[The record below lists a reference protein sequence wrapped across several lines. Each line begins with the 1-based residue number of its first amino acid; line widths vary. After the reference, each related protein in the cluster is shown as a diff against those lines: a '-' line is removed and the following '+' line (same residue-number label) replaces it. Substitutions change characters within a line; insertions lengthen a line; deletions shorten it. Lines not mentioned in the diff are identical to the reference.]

1 MAGKE
6 EVAFLGPIASYT
18 HQAALIHF
26 PSPHYTIVPQTTIA
40 DVFAAVQ
47 SGAVSQGVVPFEN
60 SSNGSVIFT
69 LDLFADLAGRNPDI
83 LVCGEVY
90 LGVHHCLLGR
100 SKAAPEGQDGT
111 ARTTVEDVSG
121 VSSRETSRA
130 KPSRNLKHITK
141 LYSHHQAW
149 GQCND
154 FLTTHLNGIERIDV
168 SSTSKAAEIVR
179 QDDSGCSAAISS
191 RMAGELNGLEFLA
204 ENLEDNEGNSTRFLV
219 LRRRDD
225 GTSRPDGSAG
235 AADGEAETDGD
246 DSRYKTLVSF
256 TVRHSEPGDLA
267 GRLAVFQKFGLN
279 LTSINSRP
287 SNEATWHYIFFV
299 EIMGR
304 KRRDGSGAVNQALQ
318 QLDGVAQ
325 SWRWL
330 GSWENALKA

>member
-18 HQAALIHF
+18 HQAALTHF
-26 PSPHYTIVPQTTIA
+26 PSPHYTVVPQTTIA

-47 SGAVSQGVVPFEN
+47 SGSVSQGVVPFEN

-69 LDLFADLAGRNPDI
+69 LDLFADLAGRNPEI

-90 LGVHHCLLGR
+90 LGVHHCLLGH
-100 SKAAPEGQDGT
+100 SAAPEGQDRT
-111 ARTTVEDVSG
+111 DRTTAEDVSG
-121 VSSRETSRA
+121 VSSPKKSRA
-130 KPSRNLKHITK
+130 KPLRDLKHITK

-225 GTSRPDGSAG
+225 RISRPDESAG
-235 AADGEAETDGD
+235 EADGEAETDD
-246 DSRYKTLVSF
+246 EHARYKTLVSF
-256 TVRHSEPGDLA
+256 TVRHNEPGDLA
-267 GRLAVFQKFGLN
+267 GCLAVFQKYGLN

-304 KRRDGSGAVNQALQ
+304 KRHVGSGAVNQALKG
-318 QLDGVAQ
+318 LDGVAQ

>member
-1 MAGKE
+1 MAGRE

-18 HQAALIHF
+18 HQAALNHF
-26 PSPHYTIVPQTTIA
+26 PDPHYTIVPQTTIA
-40 DVFAAVQ
+40 DVFASVQ

-69 LDLFADLAGRNPDI
+69 LDLFADLAGRNPNI

-90 LGVHHCLLGR
+90 LGVHHCLLGQH
-100 SKAAPEGQDGT
+100 STPEGQDGT
-111 ARTTVEDVSG
+111 ARTPAEDVSG
-121 VSSRETSRA
+121 VSPPNKSRT
-130 KPSRNLKHITK
+130 KPLRDLKHITK

-154 FLTTHLNGIERIDV
+154 FLTTHLHGIERIDV

-179 QDDSGCSAAISS
+179 QDVAGCSAAISS
-191 RMAGELNGLEFLA
+191 RMAGELNGLDFLA

-225 GTSRPDGSAG
+225 GPSRPDGRAG
-235 AADGEAETDGD
+235 AGGGEAETDD
-246 DSRYKTLVSF
+246 EHARYKTLVSF

-267 GRLAVFQKFGLN
+267 GCLAVFQMYGLN

-304 KRRDGSGAVNQALQ
+304 KRHDDSGAVNQALR

>member
-18 HQAALIHF
+18 HQAALSHF

-69 LDLFADLAGRNPDI
+69 LDLFADLAGRNPEI

-100 SKAAPEGQDGT
+100 HAAPEGQDGT

-121 VSSRETSRA
+121 SPSPKKPRA
-130 KPSRNLKHITK
+130 KPLRDLKHITK
-141 LYSHHQAW
+141 LYSHQQAW

-235 AADGEAETDGD
+235 AADGEAETDD
-246 DSRYKTLVSF
+246 EHARYKTLVSF

-267 GRLAVFQKFGLN
+267 GCLAVFQKFGLN

-287 SNEATWHYIFFV
+287 SNEATWHYLFFV

-304 KRRDGSGAVNQALQ
+304 KRRDGSGAVNQALE